1 MNSGLN
7 MSDFNLDKYYKS
19 LKTDYIGRRLV
30 YLKKADSTNAYA
42 YEIIRKRKENL
53 NGDLKKTVVLAEIQ
67 KKGRGRLEKEWISP
81 AGGLWFS
88 IILETSLDPR
98 DLVEVTLIAAHS
110 IVSILERDY
119 DIDTAIK
126 WPNDIYH
133 KELKL
138 SGILT
143 EAEKI
148 KNITYLITGIGLNVN
163 LTKEDLAPYSKKAT
177 SIKIILG
184 RDIEREALLAKIL
197 FDFEKDYEYYS
208 NTKDFKTVFKK
219 IEKKLKFG

>member
-1 MNSGLN
+1 
-7 MSDFNLDKYYKS
+7 MSDFNLKKYYKS
-19 LKTDYIGRRLV
+19 LKTDYMGRRLV
-30 YLKKADSTNAYA
+30 YLKKADSTNNYA
-42 YEIIRKRKENL
+42 YKLIEKRKENPNSGL
-53 NGDLKKTVVLAEIQ
+53 RETVVLAEIQ
-67 KKGRGRLEKEWISP
+67 KKGRGRLEKKWVSP

-88 IILETSLDPR
+88 IILETSLAPR

-110 IVSILERDY
+110 IISILEKDY
-119 DIDTAIK
+119 NIDTAIK

-143 EAEKI
+143 EAEKM
-148 KNITYLITGIGLNVN
+148 KDVTYLITGIGLNAN
-163 LTKEDLAPYSKKAT
+163 LTKEDLTPYSKKAT

-197 FDFEKDYEYYS
+197 FYFEREYEYYS
-208 NTKDFKTVFKK
+208 KTKDFKTVFEK